1 MPDYKLT
8 YFDIDG
14 GRAEPIRIA
23 FHAAGIHFEDK
34 RISFAEFGEQRA
46 DIRFTA
52 VPVLEMDGAQVT
64 QSNALSRYVGKL
76 AGLYPTDPLQALYC
90 DEVLGAMEDLIH
102 YIVQTFGLEGEALIA
117 ARKKLVEGRM
127 TVFLKGMNDLLVR
140 GGGEYFSD
148 NQLTIADLKV
158 FTQTRSLSSGR
169 LDHVPEN
176 IVQQIAP
183 ALIDHEKRIGADK
196 RVIAY
201 YSGRT

>member
-14 GRAEPIRIA
+14 ARAEPIRIA
-23 FHAAGIHFEDK
+23 FHAAGIPFEDN
-34 RISFAEFGEQRA
+34 RISFTEFGEQRTG
-46 DIRFTA
+46 IRFTA
-52 VPVLEMDGAQVT
+52 VPVMEIDGTQVT

-76 AGLYPTDPLQALYC
+76 ADLYPADPLQALYC
-90 DEVLGAMEDLIH
+90 DEAMGAMEDLIH

-127 TVFLKGMNDLLVR
+127 TVILKGLEELLIR
-140 GGGEYFSD
+140 GGGEYFAD

-158 FTQTRSLSSGR
+158 FTQTRSLCSGR
-169 LDHVPEN
+169 LDHIPED
-176 IVQQIAP
+176 IVQQLAP
-183 ALIDHEKRIGADK
+183 ALLEHEKRIGADK

-201 YSGRT
+201 YSSRT